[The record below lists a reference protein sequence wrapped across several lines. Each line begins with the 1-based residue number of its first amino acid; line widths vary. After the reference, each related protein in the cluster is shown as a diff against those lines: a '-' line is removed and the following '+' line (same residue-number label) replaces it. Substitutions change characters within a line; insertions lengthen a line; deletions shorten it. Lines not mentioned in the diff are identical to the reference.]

1 MELSE
6 VRETA
11 SDLREMLLL
20 CSHAAEE
27 TLPSPQTFK
36 RRSQPP
42 RANIQ
47 EENPTSLMTSS
58 PEEVPVSAPLRP
70 PRDLQE
76 ENPTSF
82 MTSSPEEV
90 PSSAPLRPPRDL
102 KDRTRGTGSS
112 STVSD
117 VFAGTGT
124 TQTRTR
130 QNERVAGRPRK
141 FLGSEDG
148 PESVDDPPG
157 PPAP

>member
-1 MELSE
+1 
-6 VRETA
+6 
-11 SDLREMLLL
+11 
-20 CSHAAEE
+20 
-27 TLPSPQTFK
+27 
-36 RRSQPP
+36 
-42 RANIQ
+42 
-47 EENPTSLMTSS
+47 MTSS
-58 PEEVPVSAPLRP
+58 PEEVLVSAPLRP
-70 PRDLQE
+70 PRGEPQLLHDLITRDGPDLQE
-76 ENPTSF
+76 ENPSSF
-82 MTSSPEEV
+82 MTSSPEKV
-90 PSSAPLRPPRDL
+90 LVSAPLRPPRGEPHHLNDLIRTCGGASDRGFDHPGNIPPDPRVDL

-148 PESVDDPPG
+148 PEFVDDPPG